1 MPDPQLTIY
10 SATGVELFRNNGWET
25 GSQAAQLAQIS
36 KSIGAFPLASGSNDS
51 ALTGELAAGFYSLE
65 VASPS
70 GQSGTGRAELYELDA
85 SGRTTVLST
94 RVFVRSGEGA
104 YIGGF
109 VVTGPAY
116 KRMLLRAVG
125 PTLTTLG
132 AANALSDPVLI
143 LYSGPNTLAT
153 NDRWEEGDNPDA
165 VAAAGKAVGAFALA
179 PNSEDAALLLTL
191 PPGAY
196 TVEVKGNNGAEGLA
210 LFEIY
215 DVP

>member
-1 MPDPQLTIY
+1 MYRNTSVLLTCDQ
-10 SATGVELFRNNGWET
+10 ATWP
-25 GSQAAQLAQIS
+25 
-36 KSIGAFPLASGSNDS
+36 SIPL
-51 ALTGELAAGFYSLE
+51 
-65 VASPS
+65 
-70 GQSGTGRAELYELDA
+70 
-85 SGRTTVLST
+85 
-94 RVFVRSGEGA
+94 
-104 YIGGF
+104 
-109 VVTGPAY
+109 
-116 KRMLLRAVG
+116 
-125 PTLTTLG
+125 TLT
-132 AANALSDPVLI
+132 